1 MLFFAIKCSIR
12 PNKVVSKDVG
22 GKKKKNRK
30 SFRTGTDSLNH
41 VYHITK
47 SIKKHNF
54 QFKHATHM
62 PKIVLGDLHNIP
74 RSHYEVKLKKK
85 RRKKKKKKVFHD
97 ICRTTET
104 SYNDCG

>member
-47 SIKKHNF
+47 SIKKH
-54 QFKHATHM
+54 K
-62 PKIVLGDLHNIP
+62 VLQVLQ
-74 RSHYEVKLKKK
+74 SCL
-85 RRKKKKKKVFHD
+85 
-97 ICRTTET
+97 ET
-104 SYNDCG
+104 SGDEP

>member
-1 MLFFAIKCSIR
+1 M
-12 PNKVVSKDVG
+12 
-22 GKKKKNRK
+22 
-30 SFRTGTDSLNH
+30 NH

-74 RSHYEVKLKKK
+74 RSHYEVKLKKEKKK
-85 RRKKKKKKVFHD
+85 RRRKSV
-97 ICRTTET
+97 
-104 SYNDCG
+104 S